1 MSVILEE
8 LRKWKQLSLN
18 PKQQQWFD
26 DLLDIAKVVEVVRL
40 ADVFNDREIEQIRRV
55 VGPEVKGCYRNSHLL
70 TLLFT
75 DRVQYVEGQTYTGVF
90 GIDHAFNRIGD
101 KYVDITFE
109 LAFNDDPTQYEYVA
123 FEEYPADV
131 IQSVTE
137 ETGYYGEVYRHLY
150 IEKMRN
156 PRT

>member
-1 MSVILEE
+1 MSVIIEE
-8 LRKWKQLSLN
+8 LRMWKQLPLN

-55 VGPEVKGCYRNSHLL
+55 VRPEVKGCYRNSHLL
-70 TLLFT
+70 TLLFP
-75 DRVQYVEGQTYTGVF
+75 DRVQYVEGQTYTGFF

-101 KYVDITFE
+101 KYVDVTFD
-109 LAFNDDPTQYEYVA
+109 LALNDDPTQYEYVA
-123 FEEYPADV
+123 FEEYTADV
-131 IQSVTE
+131 IQSVTK
-137 ETGYYGEVYRHLY
+137 ETGYYGEIYRYLY

>member
-8 LRKWKQLSLN
+8 LRTWKQLPLN

-55 VGPEVKGCYRNSHLL
+55 VRPDVKGCYRNSHLL
-70 TLLFT
+70 TLLFP
-75 DRVQYVEGQTYTGVF
+75 DRVQYVEGQTYTGFF

-101 KYVDITFE
+101 KYVDVTFE
-109 LAFNDDPTQYEYVA
+109 LALNDDPTQYEYVA
-123 FEEYPADV
+123 FGEYPADV